1 MEIIPFDYKSKS
13 VRVIQDE
20 NGDLWWVAT
29 DICEVLGLSNTTE
42 SLKGLR
48 EALG

>member
-20 NGDLWWVAT
+20 NGTLWWVAK
-29 DICEVLGLSNTTE
+29 DVCKILGGVYHISRRFRN
-42 SLKGLR
+42 
-48 EALG
+48 A